1 MKIGKPIVNLL
12 FSAGLG
18 LLLFSCATKSDVY
31 AEIDQA
37 VGATTY
43 GEALVA
49 LEKGQA
55 AKKPIYP
62 EKNSV
67 LLYLDK
73 GALEHYAERYQE
85 SAADLEEA
93 ERLIEEAFTK
103 SVTAELGSYFA
114 NDNTKDYAGEDYEDI
129 YTNIFS
135 ALNYYNQGDA
145 EGAMVEIR
153 KVNLK
158 LNVLADK
165 YVPKEDSNVRPELVT
180 AFVTQTIGVAC
191 AAAGL
196 PGFIVPLPDEIFKS
210 DPEAFQFTDSALAQY
225 VAMILYRGDGN
236 EDSARICREAI
247 SAAYKASPNV
257 YAGNVPASIAEEE
270 SVPAGKGRL
279 NFIAFTGLSPVKE
292 QKIEDMDLLFFP
304 TIGGSL
310 RQIDNEKMRLTVGNM
325 AVPTLVE
332 RPSVITGVAVDL
344 NGQKI
349 QLELLEDFGKVFEET
364 FNVKYPA
371 IRAKAY
377 IRALLK
383 YVTVEVAAQVA
394 VKQGASGMM
403 VQLAAMGAKKVA
415 DASEQADIRS
425 SRYLPGKAFVGGI
438 TLDPGAYDV
447 TFTFSNGDTV
457 VKTINVAAGKANL
470 VEAVNLR

>member
-1 MKIGKPIVNLL
+1 MKIGKLMRNLL
-12 FSAGLG
+12 FVSGLSF
-18 LLLFSCATKSDVY
+18 LLFSCATKADVY
-31 AEIDQA
+31 EEIDRA
-37 VGATTY
+37 VGTEAY
-43 GEALVA
+43 GKALTA

-55 AKKPIYP
+55 AKKPVYP
-62 EKNSV
+62 EKNAV
-67 LLYLDK
+67 LLHLDK
-73 GALEHYAERYQE
+73 GALEHYAEQYQAS
-85 SAADLEEA
+85 SADMEDA

-103 SVTAELGSYFA
+103 SITAELGSYFA

-135 ALNYYNQGDA
+135 ALNYYNQGDV
-145 EGAMVEIR
+145 EGALVEIR
-153 KVNLK
+153 KVNIK

-165 YVPKEDSNVRPELVT
+165 YVPKADSNVRPELIT

-196 PGFIVPLPDEIFKS
+196 EGFIVPLPDEILKS
-210 DPEAFQFTDSALAQY
+210 DPAAFQFTDSALAQY

-236 EDSARICREAI
+236 EDSARICREALI
-247 SAAYKASPNV
+247 AAYKNSPNV
-257 YAGNVPASIAEEE
+257 YAGSLPVSIAEEA
-270 SVPAGKGRL
+270 SIPAGKGRL
-279 NFIAFTGLSPVKE
+279 NFIGFTGLSPVKD
-292 QKIEDMDLLFFP
+292 QKIEDMNLLFFP

-310 RQIDNEKMRLTVGNM
+310 KLIDNQKLRLTVGNM
-325 AVPTLVE
+325 AVPVLVE
-332 RPSVITGVAVDL
+332 RPSVLTGVEVDV

-383 YVTVEVAAQVA
+383 YVSVEVAAQVA
-394 VKQGASGMM
+394 VKQGLPD
-403 VQLAAMGAKKVA
+403 LAVRVAAIGAKKTA

-438 TLDPGAYDV
+438 TLDPGSYDV
-447 TFTFSNGDTV
+447 AFVFSNGDRI

-470 VEAVNLR
+470 VEAVNLK

>member
-1 MKIGKPIVNLL
+1 MNCKSKVNL
-12 FSAGLG
+12 FCAIGLS
-18 LLLFSCATKSDVY
+18 LLIVSCATKADVY
-31 AEIDQA
+31 EEIDRA
-37 VGATTY
+37 VDTSAYT
-43 GEALVA
+43 EALAAV
-49 LEKGQA
+49 EKGQA
-55 AKKPIYP
+55 AKKPVYP

-73 GALEHYAERYQE
+73 GALEHYAEQYQE
-85 SAADLEEA
+85 SSADLEKA

-103 SVTAELGSYFA
+103 SITAELGSYFA

-145 EGAMVEIR
+145 EGALVEIR
-153 KVNLK
+153 KVNIK

-165 YVPKEDSNVRPELVT
+165 YAPKEGSNVSPELVT
-180 AFVTQTIGVAC
+180 AFVTQTIGIAC

-196 PGFIVPLPDEIFKS
+196 EGFIVPLPDEILKP
-210 DPEAFQFTDSALAQY
+210 DPVAFQFTDSALAQY
-225 VAMILYRGDGN
+225 VSMILYRGDGN

-247 SAAYKASPNV
+247 DAVYKNSPNV
-257 YAGNVPASIAEEE
+257 YSGSVPASIAEEA
-270 SVPAGKGRL
+270 SIPAGKGRL
-279 NFIAFTGLSPVKE
+279 NFIGFTGLSPVKE

-310 RQIDNEKMRLTVGNM
+310 RALDNEKLRLTVGNM
-325 AVPTLVE
+325 AVPVLVE
-332 RPSVITGVAVDL
+332 RPSVITGVAVDV
-344 NGQKI
+344 NGEKI

-383 YVTVEVAAQVA
+383 YVSVEVAAQVA
-394 VKQGASGMM
+394 VKQGLPE
-403 VQLAAMGAKKVA
+403 LAVRAAAVGAKKTA

-425 SRYLPGKAFVGGI
+425 SRYLPGKAYVGGI
-438 TLDPGAYDV
+438 TLDPGSYEV
-447 TFTFSNGDTV
+447 TFTFSNGDHV
-457 VKTINVAAGKANL
+457 VKTIDVAAGKANL
-470 VEAVNLR
+470 VEAVNLK